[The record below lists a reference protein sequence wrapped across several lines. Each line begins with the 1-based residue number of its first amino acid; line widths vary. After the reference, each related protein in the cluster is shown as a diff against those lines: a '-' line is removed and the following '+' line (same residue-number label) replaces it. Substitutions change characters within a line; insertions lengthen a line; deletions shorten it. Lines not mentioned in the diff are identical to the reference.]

1 MSVIPHS
8 LFQEMD
14 TYLFKEGRH
23 YRLFEKL
30 GSHPM
35 ALNGQQGVY
44 FAVWAPN
51 ADQVG
56 VIGDFNGWQPS
67 SHLLLPRWD
76 ETGIWE
82 GFIPDLEVGTVY
94 KFAIHHN
101 GGVLEKGDPFAR
113 KWETPPKT
121 ASVVWQDNY
130 KWNDKKWTQ
139 QRAGFEAHRQPVSV
153 YELHMGSWRRN
164 PLEGSRSLTYRELA
178 DELIPYVQEL
188 GFTHVEFMPVM
199 EHPYEPSW
207 GYQITG
213 YFAPT
218 SRLGNPDDF
227 KYLVDQL
234 HRAGI
239 GVILDWV
246 PSHFPR
252 DVHGLFRFDGTALYE
267 HEDPRLGFHPDWG
280 SYIFNYG
287 RNEVKSFLISNAAF
301 WIEYYHADGL
311 RVDAVA
317 SMLYLDYSREQGQW
331 IPNVHG
337 GNENLEAIGF
347 LRELNTYL
355 YGTYPGILS
364 IAEESTSWPGVSKP
378 VHVGGLGFGLKWMM
392 GWMNDNLNYFA
403 EDPIHRKY
411 HHNSLTFSLNYA
423 FTENFMLPLSHDE
436 VVHGKGSLLAK
447 MPGDTWQQFANLR
460 LLLGWMYTHPGAKLL
475 FMGIELAQWTEWK
488 QAESL
493 PWHLMDDPAH
503 RGMHDYVAALNRLY
517 TSKEALHH
525 YIFEHEGFEWVDLH
539 DADNSVLWFYRKSDT
554 AKVLVGINGTPQVL
568 HHYRVGVTDPAAVVE
583 IFNSD
588 ATQYG
593 GSGSGNP
600 HALHPE
606 SIPAHGKTHSISVTL
621 PPLGVVVFEVAETDA
636 RS

>member
-1 MSVIPHS
+1 
-8 LFQEMD
+8 MD

-30 GSHPM
+30 GSHP
-35 ALNGQQGVY
+35 LQVNGVSGVY

-51 ADQVG
+51 ADKVC
-56 VIGDFNGWQPS
+56 VIGDFNGWHTNEHP
-67 SHLLLPRWD
+67 LFPRWD

-94 KFAIHHN
+94 KYAIHHQS
-101 GGVLEKGDPFAR
+101 GVLEKGDPFAR

-121 ASVVWQDNY
+121 ASVVWQDDY
-130 KWNDKKWTQ
+130 SWKDKKWEQ
-139 QRAGFEAHRQPVSV
+139 QRTTFEAHRKPVSV

-164 PLEGSRSLTYRELA
+164 PLEGNRSLTYRELA
-178 DELIPYVQEL
+178 AELIPYIKEL

-218 SRLGNPDDF
+218 SRFGNPDDF
-227 KYLVDQL
+227 KYLVDQV

-317 SMLYLDYSREQGQW
+317 SMLYLDYSRKEGQW
-331 IPNVHG
+331 IPNAYG
-337 GNENLEAIGF
+337 GNENLEAIAF

-503 RGMHDYVAALNRLY
+503 RGMHDYVAALNHLY
-517 TSKEALHH
+517 TSKDALHH
-525 YIFEHEGFEWVDLH
+525 YNFEHEGFEWVDLD
-539 DADNSVLWFYRKSDT
+539 DADNSVLWFYRKSDN

-568 HHYRVGVTDPAAVVE
+568 HHYRVGVIDSAAVVE

-593 GSGSGNP
+593 GSGCGNP
-600 HALHPE
+600 QRLHPE
-606 SIPAHGKTHSISVTL
+606 AIPAHGKTHSISVTL
-621 PPLGVVVFEVAETDA
+621 PPLGVLVFEVDETA
-636 RS
+636 